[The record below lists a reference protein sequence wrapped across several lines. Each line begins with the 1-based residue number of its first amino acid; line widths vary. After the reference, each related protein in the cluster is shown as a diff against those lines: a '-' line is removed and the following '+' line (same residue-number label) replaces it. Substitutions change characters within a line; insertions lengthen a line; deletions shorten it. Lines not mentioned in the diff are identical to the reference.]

1 MRKFSRTL
9 LAGGACLFIAAGL
22 QAEPEPQKSGL
33 EALMTPEQYRQA
45 GLHKL
50 NEQERAALYQ
60 WLQGQQGAVPVASVE
75 APAKAAT
82 PMPAAAAPVVTPA
95 AAATVAPPNAAPAST
110 AAPAATSAPAPAPAP
125 APAAV
130 PAAEPTIAASKQ
142 ASAATE
148 EANFGLPE
156 PRVENPEERFQLH
169 ATVKEPFR
177 GWSGKTLFYL
187 DNGQVWKQR
196 TSGRHTYTG
205 DDNRVV
211 ISQNRFGFFEM
222 RLLAV
227 DRSVGVKRVK

>member
-1 MRKFSRTL
+1 MRTFSRTL
-9 LAGGACLFIAAGL
+9 LAGGVCLFIVTGL
-22 QAEPEPQKSGL
+22 QAQAEPQKTGL

-50 NEQERAALYQ
+50 SEQERAALYQ
-60 WLQGQQGAVPVASVE
+60 WLQGRQGAVPVASVE
-75 APAKAAT
+75 APAKVAT
-82 PMPAAAAPVVTPA
+82 PMPAAV
-95 AAATVAPPNAAPAST
+95 
-110 AAPAATSAPAPAPAP
+110 APAAVTPDTAPAPAPAAAAAAAAAPAPASAP

-130 PAAEPTIAASKQ
+130 PAAEPAIAASKQ

-148 EANFGLPE
+148 EENFGLPE
-156 PRVENPEERFQLH
+156 PRVEKPEDRFQLH

-211 ISQNRFGFFEM
+211 ISQNRFGFFEL
-222 RLLAV
+222 RLLSA